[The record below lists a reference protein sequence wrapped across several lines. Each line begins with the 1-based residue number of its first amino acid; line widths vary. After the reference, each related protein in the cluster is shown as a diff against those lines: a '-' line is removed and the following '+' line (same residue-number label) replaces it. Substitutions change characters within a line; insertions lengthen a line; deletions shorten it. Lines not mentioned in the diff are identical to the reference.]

1 MLAWDR
7 LFFFLPFFAE
17 LTNFYQGKK
26 TQDSVLTNKKDWSLL
41 RQLYQIR
48 TARCKCYILK
58 YRGGRKTKNRIL
70 IATQCQNVQRK
81 QQLES
86 TWKLRVS
93 SHLSIYLHIIFIGMT
108 FCTSYL
114 KITIRTYRAIII
126 AETPY
131 VA

>member
-1 MLAWDR
+1 MGQTF
-7 LFFFLPFFAE
+7 FFFLPFFAE

-48 TARCKCYILK
+48 TARCKWYILK

-126 AETPY
+126 AKTPY